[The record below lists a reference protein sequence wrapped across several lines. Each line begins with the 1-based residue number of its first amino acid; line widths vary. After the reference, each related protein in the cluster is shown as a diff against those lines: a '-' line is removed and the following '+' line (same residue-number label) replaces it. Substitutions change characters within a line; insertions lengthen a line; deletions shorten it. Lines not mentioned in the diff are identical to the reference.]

1 MKKIS
6 DRKDIFLKLTTARFR
21 LVREL
26 IGIKKLYMFKKIM
39 KRYGANIVDIEVDKI
54 GICHVGGLN
63 CAPNVADDPN

>member
-1 MKKIS
+1 
-6 DRKDIFLKLTTARFR
+6 
-21 LVREL
+21 
-26 IGIKKLYMFKKIM
+26 MFKKIM